1 MSLDPGQI
9 FTARYEIPNTRKVVP
24 VALKKVPGIGAG
36 PNCNRKEK
44 EKKKERDG
52 SERETRKR
60 DILVIRNY
68 SFP

>member
-1 MSLDPGQI
+1 M
-9 FTARYEIPNTRKVVP
+9 P

-44 EKKKERDG
+44 EKEKERDG
-52 SERETRKR
+52 SERESRKR

-68 SFP
+68 SFPEKSQGHKIEEEKE

>member
-36 PNCNRKEK
+36 PNCKRKEK
-44 EKKKERDG
+44 EKERDG
-52 SERETRKR
+52 LEREARKR